1 MRPARPIH
9 VNLLCA
15 LLWAACCLG
24 TPCAHAAGGAALPDS
39 LPVTGTADETV
50 PYGVASNW
58 LVGHQLLELG
68 ETGEALPYLHM
79 AYRAE
84 PDAQAVA
91 MDFQAALAAEGYV
104 RDALNVMDRLVGA
117 HPDSSE
123 YRLVRSSLLLEAGE
137 PRKALDDLR
146 HVREKGNPSARIVAA
161 EAGILASQGDTDQ
174 ALDVLRDG
182 RERHPEFA
190 VEFTLQMVDVMQRAG
205 RYEAVAALLTA
216 AVEEHPGRP
225 SLWRALMYSQVILKK
240 DADALATARRA
251 DALFAGRAEQDAPVL
266 QDVLADEVPLD
277 DPAPESFLVELADHY
292 AQQRQISRA
301 VDILTPLSASGELGL
316 GPSLWLARLLLGTGR
331 QEEGAALVADIVDRW
346 PEAARGWFLRGKIA
360 EGDGRWADAVPLYEK
375 AVDLGP
381 GDPEIRLAYV
391 RALLVAWEGD
401 LSARRPDAAQ
411 EEKRQLLRR
420 QTITAMTLTD
430 ERDTEGQLILGY
442 AFRTVGE
449 HDKAERAFGA
459 AAENPDLRL
468 GALVQRSICL
478 DDLGKEK
485 RAQNV
490 LEQAYR
496 ENPDNAEVANSLG
509 YFLAEKGRD
518 LERAEQLVRQA
529 LRAEPGNGAY
539 LDSLGWIFYRR
550 GELEQALDYL
560 IQAVNVLPED
570 PVILEH
576 LGLALKASGR
586 PAEARDVLARALRM
600 GGDPDRLQPVLDG
613 LDGGTGRP

>member
-1 MRPARPIH
+1 VRPARPIH

>member
-240 DADALATARRA
+240 DADALTTARRA